1 MSQTQS
7 QTAQM
12 CVKGNWATIDEQSST
27 HFSCRVNVTL
37 SVMWRTACLNI
48 LTLFSCI
55 VLYITWRVK
64 ECRCKVGSYA
74 IAFFFLITNKASCYI
89 WLQLC
94 NKESFL
100 LSKNVLLFLHREY
113 RPMEQIDFQ
122 DNGTKVTAVNTKTYI
137 FQRNMSRGPESD
149 LIRTV
154 NIPAMVSN
162 SLQHRSDL
170 PLTVL

>member
-1 MSQTQS
+1 MQS
-7 QTAQM
+7 R
-12 CVKGNWATIDEQSST
+12 ELRYS
-27 HFSCRVNVTL
+27 
-37 SVMWRTACLNI
+37 
-48 LTLFSCI
+48 
-55 VLYITWRVK
+55 
-64 ECRCKVGSYA
+64 
-74 IAFFFLITNKASCYI
+74 FFFKITNKASCYI